1 MRIGL
6 RMGAEIW
13 ALLALSMLGVFSGSV
28 VAVEHSRGQKL
39 FLPVYSEVAYGDRR
53 AALNLAVTLM
63 LRNLDSDQSI
73 ALTRVDYIGANGAV
87 VRSFLTEKHGLKAMA
102 AETFVIRESDRT
114 GGASA
119 GFLVEWES
127 REPVLPPL
135 VEGVMVNGAYNQGMA
150 FVTSARVLA
159 EKP

>member
-1 MRIGL
+1 MKVCLRKDLRIWCAVVLSLGGVI
-6 RMGAEIW
+6 MGFAE
-13 ALLALSMLGVFSGSV
+13 AGERV
-28 VAVEHSRGQKL
+28 RGQRI

-53 AALNLAVTLM
+53 AVLNLAVTLV
-63 LRNLDSDQSI
+63 LRNLDADQTI
-73 ALTRVDYIGANGAV
+73 TLKKVDYIGASGSV
-87 VRSFLTEKHGLKAMA
+87 VRPLLIAERGLKPMA
-102 AETFVIRESDRT
+102 AETHVIRESDRA

-127 REPVLPPL
+127 AEPAIPPL

-150 FVTSARVLA
+150 FVTAARVLA

>member
-1 MRIGL
+1 MKIRYLVGFEGWIVL
-6 RMGAEIW
+6 I
-13 ALLALSMLGVFSGSV
+13 LSLMGVFMSSAEG
-28 VAVEHSRGQKL
+28 VERSRGQAL

-53 AALNLAVTLM
+53 AVLNLAVTLNI
-63 LRNLDSDQSI
+63 RNLDAHQSI
-73 ALTRVDYIGANGAV
+73 ALTRVDYIGTSGAV
-87 VRSFLTEKHGLKAMA
+87 VRGFLAEPRGLKAMA
-102 AETFVIRESDRT
+102 AETFVVRESDRT

-127 REPVLPPL
+127 SEPVVPPL

-150 FVTSARVLA
+150 FVTSARVLS